1 MKLPEHV
8 KSYGRRILSAI
19 GIIRERG
26 DGAGAT
32 SPINTVQHR
41 HDIGNGNAPDGLVSE
56 VKYIPPRPIR
66 INDPNLIS
74 RAEQIS
80 DRGVTIFEPIN
91 VSGSGRHIESLSDL
105 DGFCDLCGLAEKKG
119 GLLITCPVCNSTV
132 CRRHWR
138 PYIDGS
144 NVCVACYR
152 QLILRRDLWL
162 AEDSGRHGNDR
173 EVQK

>member
-26 DGAGAT
+26 DGAGET
-32 SPINTVQHR
+32 LPIGTVQQR
-41 HDIGNGNAPDGLVSE
+41 IEGGNGNAADDSISE

-91 VSGSGRHIESLSDL
+91 VSGSGRHIESLSEL

-132 CRRHWR
+132 CRRHWKTLDEQQ
-138 PYIDGS
+138 ICI
-144 NVCVACYR
+144 NCYQNWLLHR
-152 QLILRRDLWL
+152 NLWL
-162 AEDSGRHGNDR
+162 EEDKGRDENDNGAR
-173 EVQK
+173 K